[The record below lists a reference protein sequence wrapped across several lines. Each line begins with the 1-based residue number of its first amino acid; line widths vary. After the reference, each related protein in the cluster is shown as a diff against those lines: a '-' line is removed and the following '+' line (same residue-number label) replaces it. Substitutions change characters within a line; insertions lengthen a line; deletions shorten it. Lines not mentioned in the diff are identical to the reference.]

1 MIKTFIIV
9 AHTADGFIAPS
20 SANGQAVPSTVW
32 TSGADK
38 KKFVQ
43 LTKSAGVMIM
53 GLNTFKTMGK
63 PLPNRLNMVYAPK
76 ELAEKE
82 KLNYPDATNLEFTE
96 KSPKDLLIDLE
107 SRGFKEVAICG
118 GSTIYTM
125 FMEAGLIDSIFITIE
140 PHLFGTGM
148 TIFNKPL
155 DIKLN
160 LVSCEKLSDDVLF
173 LEYRVNR

>member
-9 AHTADGFIAPS
+9 AHTADGFIAPAS
-20 SANGQAVPSTVW
+20 VGGQAVPSTVW

-38 KKFVQ
+38 KKFIQ
-43 LTKSAGVMIM
+43 LTKSAGVMVM
-53 GLNTFKTMGK
+53 GLNTFKTIGK
-63 PLPNRLNMVYAPK
+63 PLKDRLNIVYAPK

-82 KLNYPDATNLEFTE
+82 KLNYPDSTNLEFTE

-107 SRGFKEVAICG
+107 NKGFKEVAICG

-125 FMEAGLIDSIFITIE
+125 FMEAGLVDTIYITVE
-140 PHLFGTGM
+140 PHLFGAGM

-155 DIKLN
+155 NIKLE
-160 LVSCEKLSDDVLF
+160 LSSSEKLSDDVLF
-173 LEYRVNR
+173 LEYKVIK